1 MCTLIIKEIIAHY
14 IARGSEVFS
23 CFIDASETFDK
34 INVVQLFNLLLKR
47 DISASLLCL

>member
-34 INVVQLFNLLLKR
+34 INVVQLFNLLLKETF
-47 DISASLLCL
+47 LLVCYA